1 MQISKLGERGLIE
14 RLRRRIKTD
23 SSVRV
28 GSGDDCAVLR
38 LDRKSYQLFTCDM
51 LVEGVDFTRRDSP
64 YLVGRKAIAVQ
75 ASDIASCGGFPKHC
89 VVAVGAPART
99 TVQVL
104 DSLLEGMLEIT
115 KRYKINLVGGDF
127 SRADKLVIDVA
138 MLGVVE
144 KKRLVLRN
152 GASVGD
158 IILVTGSLGGSIK
171 GKHLKFT
178 PRITE
183 ARSLVES
190 FKISAMI
197 DISDGL
203 AADLNQILKISKVG
217 AKIYQERIPLSREAT
232 GINDALFT
240 GEDFE
245 LLFTASR
252 NQAGRIL
259 KRFPGKIRAIGEIV
273 GRKYGLRMIGKKS
286 SVKRISSRGGFDHFK
301 QG

>member
-1 MQISKLGERGLIE
+1 MLISKLGERGLIE
-14 RLRRRIKTD
+14 RLRRRIRTD
-23 SSVRV
+23 SSVCV

-38 LDRKSYQLFTCDM
+38 FDRKSYQLFTCDM

-75 ASDIASCGGFPKHC
+75 VSDIASCGGIPKHC
-89 VVAVGAPART
+89 VVAVGAPLRT
-99 TVQVL
+99 TVRVL

-127 SRADKLVIDVA
+127 SRAPRLVIDVA

-144 KKRLVLRN
+144 KKKLVLRN
-152 GASVGD
+152 GAGVGD

-178 PRITE
+178 PRVKE

-203 AADLNQILKISKVG
+203 TADLSQILKASKVG
-217 AKIYQERIPLSREAT
+217 AKIYEQRIPLSREASGT
-232 GINDALFT
+232 GDALFS

-245 LLFTASR
+245 LLFTAPRS
-252 NQAGRIL
+252 QAGRIL
-259 KRFPGKIRAIGEIV
+259 KKFPGKIRAIGEVV
-273 GRKYGLRMIGKKS
+273 GRKYGLRLIGKDLS
-286 SVKRISSRGGFDHFK
+286 EKRISPQGFDHFR
-301 QG
+301 